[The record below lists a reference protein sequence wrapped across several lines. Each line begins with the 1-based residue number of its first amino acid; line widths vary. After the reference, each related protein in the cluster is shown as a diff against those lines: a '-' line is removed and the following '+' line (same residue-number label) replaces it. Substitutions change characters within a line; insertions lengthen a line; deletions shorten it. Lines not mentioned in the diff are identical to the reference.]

1 MKPYSE
7 MTKEELLELK
17 RDLSDQYREFQGK
30 NLTLD
35 MSRGKPSAEQLDL
48 SMGMSGDSDLPCEDG
63 TDCRNYGGLDG
74 ISEAKELLADM
85 IEVPA
90 DNIIIYGNSSLNV
103 MYDTIS
109 RSMTHGV
116 MGNTPWCKLDKV
128 KFLCPVPGYDRHF
141 SITEYFGIEMINI
154 PMTADGPD
162 MDLVEKYVT
171 TDPTVKGIWCVPK
184 YSNPT
189 GNSYS
194 DQTVRRLARMH
205 PAAPDFRIY
214 WDNAY
219 GIHHLYD
226 DEQDHVL
233 EILAECKKAGNPDM
247 VYKFSS
253 TSKITFPG
261 SGIAAIA
268 TSHNNLDD
276 IKKQLKIQTIGHDK
290 VNQLRH
296 VRFFKDIHGMVEHM
310 RKHANILRP
319 KFEAVENILDREL
332 GGLEI
337 GTWTKPH
344 GGYFISFDSLNGCAK
359 EIVARCKKAGVVM
372 TGAGATYPYGK
383 DPEDRNIRIAPSYPP
398 LQDLIIATELF
409 ALCVKLVSV
418 NKLLEE
424 MYGYVEGPLPIQFF
438 FRRKSDD
445 KGKAIPDLGKVCK
458 QGDDI
463 ISDIRRS
470 DDAGGLD
477 FLCGF
482 PPQRHELPY
491 GDDLLSGGGDP
502 VCICDKQDLGIPK
515 LQFPPCI
522 SS

>member
-1 MKPYSE
+1 MANYLA
-7 MTKEELLELK
+7 MNRDELTAEKAALEAK
-17 RDLSDQYREFQGK
+17 YKEFQAKGLK
-30 NLTLD
+30 LN
-35 MSRGKPSAEQLDL
+35 MARGKPGPHQMDL
-48 SMGMSGDSDLPCEDG
+48 AMDLLKMNDYTTDAG
-63 TDCRNYGGLDG
+63 TDARNYGELEGLQ
-74 ISEAKELLADM
+74 EARVLFADVFGVKPE
-85 IEVPA
+85 EVFVG
-90 DNIIIYGNSSLNV
+90 GNSSLQL
-103 MYDTIS
+103 MYNLVNIGYVFGFPES
-109 RSMTHGV
+109 PC
-116 MGNTPWCKLDKV
+116 PWSQVEKR

-141 SITEYFGIEMINI
+141 AITEHFGIEMINI

-162 MDLVEKYVT
+162 MDLVEQYVT

-359 EIVARCKKAGVVM
+359 EIVAKCKKAGVVM

-398 LQDLIIATELF
+398 LQDLITATELF

-424 MYGYVEGPLPIQFF
+424 M
-438 FRRKSDD
+438 
-445 KGKAIPDLGKVCK
+445 
-458 QGDDI
+458 
-463 ISDIRRS
+463 
-470 DDAGGLD
+470 
-477 FLCGF
+477 
-482 PPQRHELPY
+482 
-491 GDDLLSGGGDP
+491 
-502 VCICDKQDLGIPK
+502 
-515 LQFPPCI
+515 
-522 SS
+522 